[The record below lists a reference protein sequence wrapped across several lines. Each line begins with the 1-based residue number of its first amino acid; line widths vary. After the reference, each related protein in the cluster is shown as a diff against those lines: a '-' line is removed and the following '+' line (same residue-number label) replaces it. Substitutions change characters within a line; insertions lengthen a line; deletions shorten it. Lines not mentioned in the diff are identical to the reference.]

1 MSTLKELIAARAAL
15 DAEIAKTQDA
25 ERSAA
30 IAQVKALM
38 ADFDL
43 SISDL
48 SGRAPKAAKAAGG
61 KAVAAKYVDKATG
74 ESWSGRGLKPRWLKA
89 KLDAGAKIEDFAV

>member
-30 IAQVKALM
+30 ISQVKALM
-38 ADFDL
+38 ADFGLTVDDL
-43 SISDL
+43 G
-48 SGRAPKAAKAAGG
+48 GRASKAARVVGG
-61 KAVAAKYVDKATG
+61 KSVAAKYVDKATG

-89 KLDAGAKIEDFAV
+89 KLDAGAKIEEFAV